1 MANYRYATKDLSISS
16 AEAFVES
23 IQLENGDVYYVV
35 IGKNQQYYDEPT
47 PSMPEDNEQ
56 NLHYDLHRNFIGG
69 KKITSSDISH
79 VTDRH
84 NWEYGSV
91 YSMYRDTDEDMYD
104 RPFYV
109 LTDENNVYKCLSN
122 NKGSQSL
129 IKPRGFSLNP
139 FTTSDGYTWK
149 YMYTISLGDASKFLT
164 SLHMPVKNITSTDT
178 PESSRQL
185 AVQNA
190 AVNGA
195 INVIETVKIG
205 SNYKQ
210 LANGV
215 VEAGGKT
222 TLRIGAIGNPSS
234 LDNFY
239 NGCSVYVI
247 SGTGSGQLRRIIDY
261 SGSTKT
267 LTVNTAFKTVC
278 NTDSRVIISPSVTIV
293 GDGSGAKAYTIVDT
307 NTGSI
312 ANVSVIDTGRNYT
325 KAKAFITSNTVHG
338 TGATANVVIS
348 PLGGHGSNPIRELYA
363 DKVLLNAK
371 FLGSEGQSNNGQGY
385 IPSNTEFRSISILK
399 NPILKVNS
407 NNVTQNTESVA
418 NSTNSP
424 TNLRFTTRMSISY
437 IDPNIANPIQPTDV
451 LTNERMRLRAE
462 LADLEFITE
471 LNPVKRT
478 NESVT
483 KAFQGANAHVVYI
496 RQDEDNK
503 DYKTLYLNNVE
514 SYSHYPAFVKDD
526 EIIRKGNDQE
536 GVIARVKNV
545 KGPEANTFSG
555 QVVFTENVQVVERN
569 IEQTEDIKIILDF

>member
-371 FLGSEGQSNNGQGY
+371 FLGNEGQSNNGQGY